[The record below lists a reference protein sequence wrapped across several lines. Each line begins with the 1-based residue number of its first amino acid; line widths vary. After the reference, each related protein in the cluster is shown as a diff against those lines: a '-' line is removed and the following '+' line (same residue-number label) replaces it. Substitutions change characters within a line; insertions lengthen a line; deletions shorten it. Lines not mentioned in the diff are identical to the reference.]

1 MRGLSKSY
9 GRTQVLHNL
18 DLQVPWGQTLTVLGP
33 NGSGKTTLIKTLAT
47 LAKPDAGDVRIAGLS
62 TRRSGV
68 RIRRA
73 IGVVTHEPLLYD
85 GLTGAENLR
94 FFARMFGLDRIEERI
109 GSVAAQM
116 GVTDRL
122 DARVGTLSHGMRRR
136 FSIARALLHSPSI
149 LIMDEP
155 ESGLDQQ
162 ALSLLETL
170 IADGSHPARTILMTT
185 HNLERGI
192 ALADRV
198 AILSRGR
205 IAHDGAPDSD
215 ATRAAYLPIHLRP
228 AWGGAASMRASILAV
243 LTILWKDIVLELRTK
258 DIVVTAL
265 VFALLVIVVFNFAIT
280 PTPQTVAF
288 VAPGILWIA
297 FTFGGVLGLNRSMA
311 LENESGGLHALML
324 TPVSRDLIFFGKM
337 LGSSL
342 FMLLVEV
349 AVFPVFAVLYNFSL
363 LLPGLIPI
371 AVLATLGIATVG
383 TLFSAMAVNT
393 RSREVMLPLLFF
405 PVAVPAIIAAV
416 EASTAVIQGSSPFDR
431 WVPFLIAFDALFLV
445 VCPFAFQLIVEE

>member
-1 MRGLSKSY
+1 
-9 GRTQVLHNL
+9 
-18 DLQVPWGQTLTVLGP
+18 
-33 NGSGKTTLIKTLAT
+33 
-47 LAKPDAGDVRIAGLS
+47 
-62 TRRSGV
+62 
-68 RIRRA
+68 
-73 IGVVTHEPLLYD
+73 
-85 GLTGAENLR
+85 
-94 FFARMFGLDRIEERI
+94 
-109 GSVAAQM
+109 
-116 GVTDRL
+116 
-122 DARVGTLSHGMRRR
+122 
-136 FSIARALLHSPSI
+136 
-149 LIMDEP
+149 
-155 ESGLDQQ
+155 
-162 ALSLLETL
+162 
-170 IADGSHPARTILMTT
+170 
-185 HNLERGI
+185 
-192 ALADRV
+192 
-198 AILSRGR
+198 
-205 IAHDGAPDSD
+205 
-215 ATRAAYLPIHLRP
+215 
-228 AWGGAASMRASILAV
+228 MRASILAV

-297 FTFGGVLGLNRSMA
+297 FTFGGALGLNRSMA

-324 TPVSRDLIFFGKM
+324 APVSRDLVFFGKM
-337 LGSSL
+337 LGSFL

-405 PVAVPAIIAAV
+405 PVAAPAIIAAV

-431 WVPFLIAFDALFLV
+431 WLPFLIAFDALFLV
-445 VCPFAFQLIVEE
+445 ACPFAFNLIVEE